1 MKQTAKKTDE
11 QLVTEAKAAHEEA
24 EKAEAGAS
32 PSRWVEADCY
42 AELAKR
48 GWKQQQIAEEC
59 GVSAVTVFRFV
70 KCVDTFPLSLGK
82 ARPTFWTAYQ
92 EVRTDKTTA
101 ERLVASN
108 ENEWYTPAK
117 YIDAARLVLGM
128 IDLDPASC
136 KRANKTVKAKTIY
149 TADDESLHQA
159 WTGRL
164 WLNPPYGRLA
174 GEFIRRLTLE
184 YEAGEVTAAIAL
196 VNAHCTDTDW
206 FQPLWNYTLCFT
218 DHRIDFDSG
227 GRAKQTSSTHGSVFA
242 YLGPDT
248 KAFRAAFAEF
258 GAVVRRIA

>member
-1 MKQTAKKTDE
+1 MAKRAPAKTDQE
-11 QLVTEAKAAHEEA
+11 VVAKAKAAHAEA

-32 PSRWVEADCY
+32 PSRWLEADCY

-48 GWKQQQIAEEC
+48 GWKQQKIAEDC
-59 GVSAVTVFRFV
+59 GISQQTVSRFSA
-70 KCVDTFPLSLGK
+70 CATLYALGSK
-82 ARPTFWTAYQ
+82 RPSFWTAYQ

-117 YIDAARLVLGM
+117 YVDAARLVLGT
-128 IDLDPASC
+128 IELDPASC
-136 KRANKTVKAKTIY
+136 KRANKIVKAKSIY
-149 TADDESLHQA
+149 TAKDDSLHQP

-174 GEFIRRLTLE
+174 GEFIRRLVLE
-184 YEAGEVTAAIAL
+184 YEAGEVKAAIAL

-206 FQPLWNYTLCFT
+206 FTPLWNYVLCFT

-227 GRAKQTSSTHGSVFA
+227 DREKQTSSTHGSVFA
-242 YLGPDT
+242 YLGSET
-248 KAFRAAFAEF
+248 KAFKAAFAEF
-258 GAVVRRIA
+258 GAVVRRVK